1 MAVKAAAMATVAV
14 TDAVAATRA
23 VAKVVETTVQMVA
36 VKAVAKA
43 ARPARNSGQKAA
55 VRPKANAQNAMVA
68 MAADATIAMSVANA
82 VATPASNAQ
91 SAWTSTPRHQ
101 ASSCLAQPSH
111 ALSALPAMSAVIA
124 VANVA
129 KAVAANA
136 TSPVPHA
143 KTVASAMPKVVLKKA
158 WHSAQT
164 VTTQSPRP
172 TDATSNAAV
181 MDVVAMAAVTSVVL
195 AKKKAATTRSNLRQA
210 SRLQSPRHPSPQRL
224 CPSKARMQKLQRP
237 HKARDADLGNLVP
250 AIVMVVNV
258 AIAQTVQNQLR
269 LSQSTKKV
277 SALQRQCPHRLQR
290 VWLRPLRPSSRQL
303 LWL

>member
-23 VAKVVETTVQMVA
+23 VAKVVETTVQRVA
-36 VKAVAKA
+36 VKVVAKV
-43 ARPARNSGQKAA
+43 ARPARSSGQKAA

-111 ALSALPAMSAVIA
+111 ALSALRAVIA

-290 VWLRPLRPSSRQL
+290 VWLRPLRPPSRQL
-303 LWL
+303 LWR